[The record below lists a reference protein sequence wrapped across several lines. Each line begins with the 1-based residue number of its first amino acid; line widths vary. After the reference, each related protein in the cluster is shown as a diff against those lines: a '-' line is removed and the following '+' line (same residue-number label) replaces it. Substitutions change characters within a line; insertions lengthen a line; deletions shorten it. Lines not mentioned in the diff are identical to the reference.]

1 MRSEDEISRGFFY
14 MIEKKTTKIAV
25 RKELARRVIGHVV
38 GSEGIQTRAE
48 DTEISELCNER

>member
-1 MRSEDEISRGFFY
+1 